1 MRKTVHFK
9 TVLLLTLL
17 WVLGSQMAQAQCDP
31 NNFTVTVT
39 EGICPNDGNIAVT
52 LPGGSPCVGWQ
63 AILTNPGGLETV
75 LNIPD
80 TGGPVNFNNLAVG
93 SYMVRLVNGVTVIQS
108 PDNPIV
114 LTSTY
119 QAMNITSTNTAP
131 SCPSGTDATLTID
144 INSGGNGPFE
154 YTVTPPAP
162 GIPQTFGPTPN
173 RSHTFLGLNGGE
185 SVSFEV
191 TDLGCSVSQ
200 TQNPVIAD
208 NTALVSEYRNATFQ
222 RKCSPDCGAYDVT
235 FFTTVHSTNGITT
248 IQQPGN
254 ATISING
261 GIPQDLALDNVN
273 GSSISFTYPPGLDEN
288 VSYVLAFND
297 GCNTFGTTK
306 TTLPVDD
313 TLLTIDQEIAI
324 APDCSPI
331 HTVDAISITSDG
343 GDTYNMFC
351 TTNSIAIEQETP
363 AGSNVW
369 VNVPLVG
376 GGGNPLGAGSFSD
389 YYTLPGEGSYRITG
403 TDDCHSTSVEFS
415 TLAPTNPLD
424 AVRIRSSL
432 SILEDTG
439 AIVIDRI
446 PGQPSSNPIPET
458 TYTIRPVP
466 FQSSIT
472 INPTQP
478 FNLGGSYTLNFP
490 LAYTTTINR
499 SIIGDL
505 PPGEYEI
512 TTTDICGNV
521 AVQSYIISLT
531 AQYNPEITAFSGCA
545 NSGSIAYDMN
555 VSRVANSIGPPRV
568 NTIVELWTDDGS
580 GNPGTL
586 LTDDIPESG
595 LTGTFNNLTAGDYVI
610 RFSNIN
616 FQSNNDNEIFSAATG
631 NNNDREYWTAVTIA
645 PFQSITAATAGAFC
659 DFTDPSTGIIFTE
672 ITGGTPTYPINYELF
687 ATSDLVNPV
696 MTYVETDPSMTS
708 HLFENVTA
716 GNYLVRITTP
726 CDGVDLNVNLIL
738 APITTTITAD
748 NNPICAPGGDVE
760 LSINL
765 PTSIFDITW
774 TDNLGNTV
782 GLGTP
787 VTVTTNA
794 TTTYTASYAIKP
806 AFCPTAPINTNDITI
821 TVHPEIVQVGTETP
835 SCNLLGT
842 EYTLVV
848 EVAGTGPYNAIGTGA
863 PGIFAGNTW
872 TSDPIPAGTDYSI
885 DFTDANSCN
894 TLNVAGT
901 APNCC
906 VFDLNLTTSDIDLCL
921 NPGPYS
927 TTIANTTLGLTYE
940 VRDQNGI
947 SFIPALTGIGNGG
960 DLSINIPP
968 LNVPPGG
975 TDYQVFVTNGLPGC
989 GGTLVDPFSF
999 INGNPDISLNVTG
1012 DTVCEGDAATVTIS
1026 NSQVGVTYQLLQ
1038 SGVPLSP
1045 VVTGTGTGGDLL
1057 LTIPARHPQLATGT
1071 YSVEASSIG
1080 CSTATLN
1087 QSPLITVNVLP
1098 TFSISGP
1105 ATCSPDLTTYSL
1117 EVTVSTGT
1125 VSSTFG
1131 NVSNT
1136 SGNIWSITN
1145 VAAGTDITLTLTDA
1159 NSCVATL
1166 NITAPDCSCPIV
1178 NVPISGGD
1186 QSYCVGSAIP
1196 ALTATVNPGE
1206 TVDWYGTPTGGT
1218 PLQSGSTSYTPTS
1231 PGSYYAEARNAINNC
1246 ISTSRTQ
1253 ITLTENALP
1262 LIAPAPATCSLDL
1275 LTYSLNVSVSSGTL
1289 SSSVGTVTNI
1299 SPILWSITDV
1309 PAGTDIL
1316 LTLTDANSCV
1326 ATSTVT
1332 APNCSCP
1339 VVNVPISGGDQS
1351 YCAGSAI
1358 PALTAT
1364 VNPGET
1370 VDWYGTPTGGTPL
1383 LSGNTTFNPTAPGT
1397 YYAETRDTVNNCTS
1411 PTRTPIQLT
1420 ENALPLITPA
1430 PATCSLDLLTYSLN
1444 VSVSSGTL
1452 NSSVGTI
1459 TNISPILWSIT
1470 DVPAG
1475 TDILLTLTDA
1485 NSCVATS
1492 TVTAPNCSCPV
1503 VNVPTSGGDQSYCVG
1518 SAIPAL
1524 TATVNPGETVD
1535 WYGTPTGGTPLLS
1548 GNTTYNPTAPGTYYA
1563 ETRDTVN
1570 NCTSATRTPIQLI
1583 ENVLP
1588 IVTFNDPANI
1598 CVDASVLDLTAFVN
1612 PIGGNFIGTGVAG
1625 NNFDPATAGTGTH
1638 TLTYEFT
1645 DANGCTSSDT
1655 ADITVTALLAQ
1666 TGTATTSCALDGQ
1679 SYILTVELNGTGPYN
1694 ATGNGTPGTFAS
1706 NTWTSDPIPAGTDY
1720 SIDFTDANGC
1730 NTVTVADV
1738 APICCV
1744 FEVTCPTF
1752 PATTVECYEDIP
1764 TVTALTEIEFEAL
1777 GNADGIIGN
1786 IPCGIIEITAAN
1798 TPDTGN
1804 CNMAVIRT
1812 YTVTEY
1818 EDTNSNGIRDF
1829 GENTVLNTLDCTQN
1843 ITVQDTTDPVFV
1855 GTLPI
1860 DITVECDAVPAPET
1874 LTATDNCGTAI
1885 VTFVETRTDGSCV
1898 SDYSL
1903 ERTWT
1908 ATDECG
1914 LTTTHTQTIAVQDTT
1929 DPVFVETLPTDF
1941 TMECDTNLPI
1951 AETLTAMDNCGT
1963 ATVTFS
1969 EEILNSGCAGNYT
1982 VLRTWEA
1989 TDACG
1994 NETVHEQMITVEDTS
2009 APVFVEALP
2018 QNGFAECDA
2027 IPEAAVLTATDNCG
2041 TATVDFTET
2050 EVPGN
2055 CSSEYS
2061 IVRTWTATDDCGNET
2076 SHTQTVQ
2083 LTCPVRIY
2091 NAVSANNNLQNDIF
2105 LLEGIDCFPNN
2116 QVEIF
2121 NRWGVK
2127 VFETNGYDNQNKVF
2141 KGYSEGRLT
2150 VAPNE
2155 KLPTGTY
2162 FYIVQYESPNN
2173 GESRTIQQSG
2183 YLYLTSDN

>member
-1 MRKTVHFK
+1 MRKIVHFK

-75 LNIPD
+75 LNVPD
-80 TGGPVNFNNLAVG
+80 TGGPINFSNLAVG
-93 SYMVRLVNGVTVIQS
+93 SYMVRLINGATVIQS
-108 PDNPIV
+108 PDNPIAV
-114 LTSTY
+114 TSSY

-173 RSHTFLGLNGGE
+173 TSHTFLGLNGGE
-185 SVSFEV
+185 TVSFEV

-208 NTALVSEYRNATFQ
+208 NTALPSEYFNATFQ
-222 RKCSPDCGAYDVT
+222 RKCSPDCGAYEVL
-235 FFTTVHSTNGITT
+235 FFTRVYTTDGITA

-261 GIPQDLALDNVN
+261 GAPQNLVLDNVN
-273 GSSISFTYPPGLDEN
+273 GNIISFTHSPGLDEN
-288 VSYVLAFND
+288 IPYTLVFND
-297 GCNTFGTTK
+297 ECNTFGTTK

-331 HTVDAISITSDG
+331 HRVDAISITADGSDV
-343 GDTYNMFC
+343 YNMFC
-351 TTNSIAIEQETP
+351 PTNSIAIEQETP

-376 GGGNPLGAGSFSD
+376 GTGNPLNNNFFN
-389 YYTLPGEGSYRITG
+389 YYTLPGEGSYRLTG
-403 TDDCHSTSVEFS
+403 IDDCHSTSVELN
-415 TLAPTNPLD
+415 TLTPTNPLD
-424 AVRIRSSL
+424 AVRIRTSL

-439 AIVIDRI
+439 AIVIDRV
-446 PGQPSSNPIPET
+446 PGQPSNGVVPET

-478 FNLGGSYTLNFP
+478 FNLGGPYTLNFP
-490 LAYTTTINR
+490 LAYTTTTNR

-512 TTTDICGNV
+512 TATDICGNL

-531 AQYNPEITAFSGCA
+531 SQYTPEITAFSGCA
-545 NSGSIAYDMN
+545 NSGRIEYDMN
-555 VSRVANSIGPPRV
+555 TIGVANSIGPPRV

-595 LTGTFNNLTAGDYVI
+595 LTGSFNNLTAGDYVI

-616 FQSNNDNEIFSAATG
+616 FQSTNANEVFSAATG

-696 MTYVETDPSMTS
+696 MTYVETDPTITS

-716 GNYLVRITTP
+716 GNYIVRITTP

-821 TVHPEIVQVGTETP
+821 TVHPDVVQVGTETS

-848 EVAGTGPYNAIGTGA
+848 EVAGTGPYNATGTGA

-872 TSDPIPAGTDYSI
+872 TSDPIPAGTDYSV
-885 DFTDANSCN
+885 DFTDTNSCN
-894 TLNVAGT
+894 TLSVAGT

-960 DLSINIPP
+960 NLSINIPP

-975 TDYQVFVTNGLPGC
+975 TDYQVFVTNGIPGC
-989 GGTLVDPFSF
+989 NGVLIDPVSF
-999 INGNPDISLNVTG
+999 IDGNPDTLLNVTG
-1012 DTVCEGDAATVTIS
+1012 DTVCEGDAATVTLS
-1026 NSQVGVTYQLLQ
+1026 NSQVGINYQLLQ
-1038 SGVPLSP
+1038 SGAPLSP
-1045 VVTGTGTGGDLL
+1045 AVTGTGTGGDLL
-1057 LTIPARHPQLATGT
+1057 LTIPAGHPQLATGIF
-1071 YSVEASSIG
+1071 SVEASSPG
-1080 CSTATLN
+1080 CSTVIMN
-1087 QSPLITVNVLP
+1087 QAPLITVNALP
-1098 TFSISGP
+1098 TLSISSP

-1117 EVTVSTGT
+1117 EVTVSAGT

-1136 SGNIWSITN
+1136 SGNTWSITG
-1145 VAAGTDITLTLTDA
+1145 VAAGTNIILTLTDA
-1159 NSCVATL
+1159 NSCISTL

-1178 NVPISGGD
+1178 NAPVSNGD
-1186 QSYCVGSAIP
+1186 QSYCIGSTIP
-1196 ALTATVNPGE
+1196 ALTAVVNPGE
-1206 TVDWYGTPTGGT
+1206 TIDWY
-1218 PLQSGSTSYTPTS
+1218 
-1231 PGSYYAEARNAINNC
+1231 NA
-1246 ISTSRTQ
+1246 
-1253 ITLTENALP
+1253 
-1262 LIAPAPATCSLDL
+1262 
-1275 LTYSLNVSVSSGTL
+1275 
-1289 SSSVGTVTNI
+1289 
-1299 SPILWSITDV
+1299 
-1309 PAGTDIL
+1309 
-1316 LTLTDANSCV
+1316 
-1326 ATSTVT
+1326 
-1332 APNCSCP
+1332 
-1339 VVNVPISGGDQS
+1339 
-1351 YCAGSAI
+1351 
-1358 PALTAT
+1358 
-1364 VNPGET
+1364 
-1370 VDWYGTPTGGTPL
+1370 PTGGTPL
-1383 LSGNTTFNPTAPGT
+1383 LSGSTTYTPTTPGT
-1397 YYAETRDTVNNCTS
+1397 YYAETRDTVNSCTS
-1411 PTRTPIQLT
+1411 TTRTPIQLT
-1420 ENALPLITPA
+1420 ENALP
-1430 PATCSLDLLTYSLN
+1430 
-1444 VSVSSGTL
+1444 
-1452 NSSVGTI
+1452 
-1459 TNISPILWSIT
+1459 
-1470 DVPAG
+1470 
-1475 TDILLTLTDA
+1475 
-1485 NSCVATS
+1485 
-1492 TVTAPNCSCPV
+1492 
-1503 VNVPTSGGDQSYCVG
+1503 
-1518 SAIPAL
+1518 
-1524 TATVNPGETVD
+1524 
-1535 WYGTPTGGTPLLS
+1535 
-1548 GNTTYNPTAPGTYYA
+1548 
-1563 ETRDTVN
+1563 
-1570 NCTSATRTPIQLI
+1570 
-1583 ENVLP
+1583 

-1598 CVDASVLDLTAFVN
+1598 CLNASVLDLTAFAT
-1612 PIGGNFIGTGVAG
+1612 PLGGNFSGPGVTG
-1625 NNFDPATAGTGTH
+1625 NNFNPTIAGTGTH
-1638 TLTYEFT
+1638 TLTYVFT
-1645 DANGCTSSDT
+1645 DVNGCTSSET
-1655 ADITVTALLAQ
+1655 AQISVNALLAQ
-1666 TGTATTSCALDGQ
+1666 TGTETTSCALDGQ
-1679 SYILTVELNGTGPYN
+1679 SYILTVELNGTVPYN
-1694 ATGNGTPGTFAS
+1694 VTGIGTPGTFAG
-1706 NTWTSDPIPAGTDY
+1706 NIWTSEPIPAGTNY
-1720 SIDFTDANGC
+1720 SVDFTDVNGC

-1738 APICCV
+1738 APVCCV

-1764 TVTALTEIEFEAL
+1764 TATTLTEAEFEAL

-1798 TPDTGN
+1798 APDTGN
-1804 CNMAVIRT
+1804 CNVTVTRT

-1818 EDTNSNGIRDF
+1818 EDTNGNGIRDL
-1829 GENTVLNTLDCTQN
+1829 GEDIVLNTADCTQN

-1855 GTLPI
+1855 ETLPI
-1860 DITVECDAVPAPET
+1860 DITVECNAVPAPET
-1874 LTATDNCGTAI
+1874 LTATDNCGSAIVTFVETRTDGSCVSDYSLERTWTATDECGLTTTHTQTVTVQDTTDPVFVETLPIDITVECNAVPAPETLSATDNCGSAI

-1914 LTTTHTQTIAVQDTT
+1914 LTTTHTQTITVQDTT
-1929 DPVFVETLPTDF
+1929 DPVFVETLPSDL
-1941 TMECDTNLPI
+1941 TMECDTELPI
-1951 AETLTAMDNCGT
+1951 AEILTATDNCGA
-1963 ATVTFS
+1963 ATVAYS
-1969 EEILNSGCAGNYT
+1969 EEILNSGCAGYYT

-1989 TDACG
+1989 TDTCG
-1994 NETVHEQMITVEDTS
+1994 NQTVHVQAITVEDTS

-2018 QNGFAECDA
+2018 QDSFADCDA

-2076 SHTQTVQ
+2076 SHTQTIQ
-2083 LTCPVRIY
+2083 LACPVRIY
-2091 NAVSANNNLQNDIF
+2091 NAISANNNQQNDIF

-2127 VFETNGYDNQNKVF
+2127 VFEANGYDNQNKVF

-2150 VAPNE
+2150 IAGNK

-2162 FYIVQYESPNN
+2162 FYILQYESPNN
-2173 GESRTIQQSG
+2173 GESQTIQQSG